1 MPVTVFGFPRSTYVK
16 VVRLILTEKGVDY
29 HFHDTEPEMYLPVHL
44 ERHPFG
50 RVPVLQHDDFVLYE
64 TSAIAAYVDE
74 VFDGPTLTP
83 EEPRRRARMNQWI
96 GNLNAYFYPEMIF
109 HVAHE
114 RLVYPE
120 LGIPGNDRIVERAM
134 PHVTR
139 ALAVMERELA
149 DGRRFIVDDGVTLA
163 DFFLLPTLFAFGLT
177 PEGKKLLPQFPAVE
191 QWGARMDVLP
201 SVVRLNASLPPRAP
215 IEHAR
220 EWVKFHRPA
229 A

>member
-16 VVRLILTEKGVDY
+16 VVRLILTEKGVAYD
-29 HFHDTEPEMYLPVHL
+29 FHDTETEMYLPVHL
-44 ERHPFG
+44 GRHPFG

-74 VFDGPTLTP
+74 VFDGPRLTP
-83 EEPRRRARMNQWI
+83 DDPRRRARMNQWI
-96 GNLNAYFYPEMIF
+96 SNLNAYFYPEMIF
-109 HVAHE
+109 HIGHE

-120 LGIPGNDRIVERAM
+120 LGISGNDRIVQ
-134 PHVTR
+134 R
-139 ALAVMERELA
+139 ALPNAVRALETMEQEL
-149 DGRRFIVDDGVTLA
+149 GDDRLFLVGDRVTMA

-177 PEGKKLLPQFPAVE
+177 PEGRKLKPQFPGVGRW
-191 QWGARMDVLP
+191 QARMEALP
-201 SVVRLNASLPPRAP
+201 SVVRFNASLPPRTP
-215 IEHAR
+215 VEHAR